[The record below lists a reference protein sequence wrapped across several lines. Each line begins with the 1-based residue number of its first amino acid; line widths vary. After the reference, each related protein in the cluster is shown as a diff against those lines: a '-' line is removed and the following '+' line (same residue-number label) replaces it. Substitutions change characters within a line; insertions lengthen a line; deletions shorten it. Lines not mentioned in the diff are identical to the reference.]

1 MYKDKV
7 IKSPEVFSKHAE
19 FDWKEQLEENRKT
32 IFPSRFCEEACT
44 LILKQQEE
52 IKQLRSNITIGNN
65 MNMKVKLV
73 EGKIGKKQNAPEWH
87 DTVYPIRGMVYTV
100 TDIRMD
106 CENDKGYKIKGNF
119 VSNTFPFPCE

>member
-73 EGKIGKKQNAPEWH
+73 EGKIGKKTEC
-87 DTVYPIRGMVYTV
+87 T
-100 TDIRMD
+100 
-106 CENDKGYKIKGNF
+106 
-119 VSNTFPFPCE
+119 